1 MAYVERRTY
10 GMAATLAILPVLC
23 GCGSTHATPAAD
35 AAPPRR
41 EAAAAGADTSME
53 AAHDAGAS
61 GSFRWP

>member
-1 MAYVERRTY
+1 
-10 GMAATLAILPVLC
+10 MAATLAILPVLC